1 MAVTGTLARRG
12 LLANKWRLALTA
24 LAVVLGVSF
33 VSGSFMLRD
42 SLNTAFSNLVTQ
54 ANHGIDAQV
63 RTKLLF
69 GDTSARNPVPPQLL
83 TAVQHVN
90 GVAAAAGTVGQI
102 PVTIIGKDGK
112 AKTPGAAP
120 TIGLAW
126 IDDAKLTSLHLAA
139 GRRPHGIGEVA
150 IDKQAAEKTGYKI
163 GESMRVVL
171 PTGARNFHL
180 VGTFRFGT
188 SDSLAGAYL
197 VGFDPTVA
205 SQLLGLH
212 GYYEAI
218 DVRAVPGVSA
228 PELAARLN
236 AVLPRGYEAI
246 DNAKLNQEAKD
257 NFGFIN
263 AIATGLLAFALIALF
278 VSGFIINNTFAILAS
293 QRLRELGLL
302 RALGGSARQVRV
314 LMFVEALVVGV
325 SASIIGIGA
334 GVLIELGIRA
344 LISALGGGLPGTFV
358 LTPTPIIWGFAVG
371 IIVTMAA
378 ALTPAFRAGRI
389 PPVAA
394 MSAEHTATAEESKWR
409 LAIPAGFAVAGVVA
423 FLVGLFSRPGSTAEW
438 LALAGLGAALLFV
451 GVAGLARLV
460 VRPVL
465 VAVSAVLRPV
475 ARVISYAFT
484 VAFHRARQR
493 IVGQIA
499 RDNTSRTPRR
509 TSAAAAALMIGL
521 AFVTVGSV
529 LGASIKKTLKNQ
541 LHTSITADL
550 FIQDNTSFR
559 GMPSAITAGI
569 AKVPGVT
576 DVSGFRGGS
585 FKYAN
590 SEKNALFAD
599 HTTAVNL
606 VDIKLKS
613 GSWSG
618 LGLNKV
624 FVYTDPANQHHLHVG
639 FHDAGPVPVGPAPC
653 AHRGRYLRRLEH
665 RRQLPARPVHLR
677 AELQRRVARP
687 VCRHARPAR
696 PLGERGQGLGGHVSR
711 YRRPRRHRAE
721 PPGVPAVAGES
732 GQPVLRADQRA
743 AVPRRRDRVDWYR
756 QHAGAVGV
764 RTDPRARLDARRRH
778 GAHADKID
786 GALGVGAHRGVRCAT
801 RNRARCRARR
811 PRRGRV
817 AVRSRVGGGDPG
829 WPAVR
834 VRGVGDRGRHDRGL
848 LPGAARREDERARR
862 HRQRVAVG
870 TLHGQ

>member
-42 SLNTAFSNLVTQ
+42 SLNTAFSDLVTQ

-69 GDTSARNPVPPQLL
+69 GDNTARNPVPPQLL
-83 TAVQHVN
+83 TQVQHVD
-90 GVAAAAGTVGQI
+90 GVAAAAGTVGQV
-102 PVTIIGKDGK
+102 PVTIIGKNGK

-126 IDDAKLTSLHLAA
+126 INDSKLTSLHLAA
-139 GRRPHGIGEVA
+139 GRRPHGTGEVA
-150 IDKQAAEKTGYKI
+150 VDKTAAKKTGYSI
-163 GESMRVVL
+163 GQSIRVVL
-171 PTGARNFHL
+171 PTGARNFRL
-180 VGTFRFGT
+180 VGTFKFGT

-212 GYYEAI
+212 GFYEAI
-218 DVRAVPGVSA
+218 DARAVPGVSSQ
-228 PELAARLN
+228 ELASRLN
-236 AVLPRGYEAI
+236 AILPHGYEAI

-302 RALGGSARQVRV
+302 RALGSSARQVRV

-325 SASIIGIGA
+325 TASIVGIGA

-371 IIVTMAA
+371 IVVTMAA

-394 MSAEHTATAEESKWR
+394 MSAEHTASAHESKWR
-409 LAIPAGFAVAGVVA
+409 LVIPAAFAVIGVVA
-423 FLVGLFSRPGSTAEW
+423 FIVGLFARPGGTAQW
-438 LALAGLGAALLFV
+438 LTLAGVGAALLFV

-465 VAVSAVLRPV
+465 VGVSAVLRPI
-475 ARVISYAFT
+475 ARIVSYPFT
-484 VAFHRARQR
+484 VGMQRARQR
-493 IVGQIA
+493 IIGQIA

-529 LGASIKKTLKNQ
+529 LGASIKQTLRNQ
-541 LHTSITADL
+541 LHTSIRADL
-550 FIQDNTSFR
+550 FIQDKSNFE
-559 GMPSAITAGI
+559 GMPSTVTAGI

-585 FKYAN
+585 FKYTD
-590 SEKNALFAD
+590 SEKSALFAD
-599 HTTAVNL
+599 HTTAEKL
-606 VDIKLKS
+606 LDIDLKS

-624 FVYTDPANQHHLHVG
+624 FVYTDPAKEHHLHVG
-639 FHDAGPVPVGPAPC
+639 STMPVQFPSGQRRTLTVAGVYGDSSIVGN
-653 AHRGRYLRRLEH
+653 YLLDVSTYEQNFTGVALDQFAGARVEPGQSVNAVKDSVATYLASADPSVTVQN
-665 RRQLPARPVHLR
+665 RQEFQQSQENQVNQFFVLINSLLFLAVVIALIGIANTLALSVFERTRELGLMRAVGMARTQTKSMVRWESVLIAVFGALLGIVLGIVLGVLVAGALPSAVVSAVSIPGGQLLGYVVLAIVAGTIAAYFPAR
-677 AELQRRVARP
+677 
-687 VCRHARPAR
+687 
-696 PLGERGQGLGGHVSR
+696 
-711 YRRPRRHRAE
+711 
-721 PPGVPAVAGES
+721 
-732 GQPVLRADQRA
+732 RA
-743 AVPRRRDRVDWYR
+743 AKMNVL
-756 QHAGAVGV
+756 AA
-764 RTDPRARLDARRRH
+764 
-778 GAHADKID
+778 I
-786 GALGVGAHRGVRCAT
+786 AT
-801 RNRARCRARR
+801 
-811 PRRGRV
+811 
-817 AVRSRVGGGDPG
+817 
-829 WPAVR
+829 
-834 VRGVGDRGRHDRGL
+834 
-848 LPGAARREDERARR
+848 E
-862 HRQRVAVG
+862 
-870 TLHGQ
+870 